1 VRTFITIWFGQLI
14 SMVGS
19 GLTGFALSVYIYQET
34 GSATQLGLSLLSA
47 TLPSLLMSPLAGV
60 LVDRRD
66 RRWVMLLSDTGAGL
80 STLAIWLL
88 LRDGH
93 LAVWHIYL
101 ANAANSALGAF
112 QRPAFMASTTLLV
125 PKRQYGRAAGLGQ
138 LGAAI
143 SQIVSPLLA
152 GFLIGRI
159 EIQGVILIDFA
170 TYLVAALS
178 LLVVRIPRPAAPA
191 AEDRG
196 RGTLVREAGYGL
208 AYLRKRPGLMGL
220 LVLFAFCN
228 FTLGLYSVL
237 FTPLVLS
244 FSTADAL
251 GGVLSAGGFG
261 MLAGSLVMSGW
272 GGARRKVD
280 SLLGALMLAGA
291 FLGLAGLRPDP
302 FLVGIAA
309 FGFFF
314 LVPIANGSSQ
324 AIWLAKVAPEVQGR
338 VFATRAMMA
347 TVANPLAYLLAG
359 PLVDYLFGPLMAAD
373 GVLRD
378 SAGVVIGVGPGRGIG
393 LLFVT
398 VGLLMSMATAL
409 AYLYP
414 RVRLLEEELPD
425 CVSAAATQVAV

>member
-1 VRTFITIWFGQLI
+1 MRTFITIWFGQFI
-14 SMVGS
+14 SMLGS

-34 GSATQLGLSLLSA
+34 GSATQLGLSMLSA
-47 TLPSLLMSPLAGV
+47 TLPSLLISPLAGV
-60 LVDRRD
+60 LVDRWD
-66 RRWVMLLSDTGAGL
+66 RRWVLLLSDTGAGL
-80 STLAIWLL
+80 STLMIWLL
-88 LRDGH
+88 LGEGH

-101 ANAANSALGAF
+101 ANAANSLLGAF

-138 LGAAI
+138 LGAAV
-143 SQIVSPLLA
+143 SQIVSPLAA

-159 EIQGVILIDFA
+159 RVQGVILIDFA

-178 LLVVRIPRPAAPA
+178 LLVVRIPRPAESG
-191 AEDRG
+191 AEERG
-196 RGTLVREAGYGL
+196 RGVLREAGYGL
-208 AYLRKRPGLMGL
+208 TYLRRRPGLMGL
-220 LVLFAFCN
+220 LLLFAFCN
-228 FTLGLYSVL
+228 FSLGLYAVL

-261 MLAGSLVMSGW
+261 MLGGSLVMSGW
-272 GGARRKVD
+272 GGTRRKVN
-280 SLLGALMLAGA
+280 SLFGALGLAGA
-291 FLGLAGLRPDP
+291 FLCLAGLRPNP
-302 FLVGIAA
+302 FLVGAA
-309 FGFFF
+309 ASGFFF
-314 LVPIANGSSQ
+314 MVPIANGSSQ

-359 PLVDYLFGPLMAAD
+359 PLVDYLFGPLMAVDGALAD
-373 GVLRD
+373 SVGT
-378 SAGVVIGVGPGRGIG
+378 VIGVGAGRGIG

-398 VGLLMSMATAL
+398 IGLLMSVATLL

-414 RVRLLEEELPD
+414 RIRWLEDELPD
-425 CVSAAATQVAV
+425 CGPAAASHVAA

>member
-1 VRTFITIWFGQLI
+1 MRTFIIIWFGQLI
-14 SMVGS
+14 SMLGS

-47 TLPSLLMSPLAGV
+47 TLPSLLISPLAGV
-60 LVDRRD
+60 LVDRWD

-101 ANAANSALGAF
+101 ANSANSVVGAF
-112 QRPAFMASTTLLV
+112 QRPAHMASTTLLV
-125 PKRQYGRAAGLGQ
+125 PKRQYGRAAGLTQ
-138 LGAAI
+138 LGAAV

-152 GFLIGRI
+152 GFLIGRVG
-159 EIQGVILIDFA
+159 IQGVILVDFA

-178 LLVVRIPRPAAPA
+178 LLLVRIPRPAVSGA
-191 AEDRG
+191 AEG
-196 RGTLVREAGYGL
+196 RSGTVLREAGYGL
-208 AYLRKRPGLMGL
+208 AYLRRRPGLMGL
-220 LVLFAFCN
+220 LVLFSFCN

-272 GGARRKVD
+272 GGTRRKVD
-280 SLLGALMLAGA
+280 SLMGALVLVGA

-302 FLVGIAA
+302 FLVGVAA

-347 TVANPLAYLLAG
+347 MVANPLAYLLAG
-359 PLVDYLFGPLMAAD
+359 PLVDRLFGPLMATGGA
-373 GVLRD
+373 LRD
-378 SAGVVIGVGPGRGIG
+378 SVGVVIGAGPGRGIG
-393 LLFVT
+393 LLFIT
-398 VGLLMSMATAL
+398 VGLLMSLATVV
-409 AYLYP
+409 AYLHP
-414 RVRLLEEELPD
+414 RVRLLEQELPD
-425 CVSAAATQVAV
+425 CAPAAATPAAA